1 VVVAV
6 TPLGE
11 RVAGIEKTVRELLE
25 MRTWKFAVTPFR
37 DRRVE
42 IE

>member
-11 RVAGIEKTVRELLE
+11 RVAGMEKTVRELLE
-25 MRTWKFAVTPFR
+25 VRTWKLAVTPSR

-42 IE
+42 ME